1 MQIKSKIEKIKRET
15 RRVNLVVVTKGRSVE
30 EIIQAIENGAVII
43 GESIVQEAEDKYHRL
58 EEYFKKNN
66 IKFHFIG
73 HLQLNKA
80 KRAVSIF
87 DMIQSVDSFELATE
101 IDKRAREM
109 NKIQDILVQVNI
121 GREAQKHGI
130 MPEDTVESVS
140 KISKLKNVK
149 IRGLMCIAPYFEDP
163 EKTRPYFRQAKQI
176 FNKLNLEFL
185 SMGMTHDYKIAIEE
199 GANMIRIGRGIFEG
213 KN

>member
-1 MQIKSKIEKIKRET
+1 
-15 RRVNLVVVTKGRSVE
+15 
-30 EIIQAIENGAVII
+30 
-43 GESIVQEAEDKYHRL
+43 
-58 EEYFKKNN
+58 
-66 IKFHFIG
+66 
-73 HLQLNKA
+73 
-80 KRAVSIF
+80 
-87 DMIQSVDSFELATE
+87 
-101 IDKRAREM
+101 
-109 NKIQDILVQVNI
+109 
-121 GREAQKHGI
+121 